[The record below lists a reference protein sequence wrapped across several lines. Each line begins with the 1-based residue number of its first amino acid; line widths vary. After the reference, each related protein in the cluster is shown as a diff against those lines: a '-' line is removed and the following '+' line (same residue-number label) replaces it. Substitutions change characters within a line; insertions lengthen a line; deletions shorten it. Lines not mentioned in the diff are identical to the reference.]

1 MATRNVNDARNR
13 FIGVWTLE
21 SFTERSDGT
30 EESTPLGEEPQG
42 LLIYTADGFVSAQ
55 LMRAKR
61 EPLKTDPWEAEDTGN
76 SADLTEDYI
85 AYCGRYEIDEE
96 SSEVI
101 HLPLVA
107 LRPNL
112 IHQEQR
118 RSFTFEEEKLT
129 LVTTRRRPNGSAV
142 ASTLLWRRS
151 RTSRSS
157 DRNGPP

>member
-1 MATRNVNDARNR
+1 MATGNVTDARKR

-30 EESTPLGEEPQG
+30 QEYTPLGGEPLG
-42 LLIYTADGFVSAQ
+42 FLIYTADGFVSAQ

-61 EPLKTDPWEAEDTGN
+61 ESFKTDPWQPGATVDGV
-76 SADLTEDYI
+76 DLTRDYI
-85 AYCGRYEIDEE
+85 AYCGRYEVDDE

-107 LRPNL
+107 LLPNL

-118 RSFTFEEEKLT
+118 RSFTVEQETLT
-129 LVTTRRRPNGSAV
+129 LVTTLRHPNGSVV
-142 ASTLLWRRS
+142 ASTLRWRRC
-151 RTSRSS
+151 
-157 DRNGPP
+157 PA